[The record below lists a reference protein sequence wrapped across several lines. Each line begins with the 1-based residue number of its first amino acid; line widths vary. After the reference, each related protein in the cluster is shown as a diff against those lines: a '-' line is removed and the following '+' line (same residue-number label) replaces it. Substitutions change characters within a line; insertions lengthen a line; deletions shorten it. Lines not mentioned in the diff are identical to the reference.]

1 VIQEVNIPVTVKC
14 RLGVDNHDKWENL
27 VDFIKTVS
35 EQGGVNKFILHARKA
50 FLKGLN
56 PKENRNVPP
65 LKYDWV
71 LELKKL
77 FPDLEIVINGGFLE
91 IEAMHDILK
100 PEN

>member
-1 VIQEVNIPVTVKC
+1 MIQEVNIPVTVKC

-71 LELKKL
+71 LELK
-77 FPDLEIVINGGFLE
+77 
-91 IEAMHDILK
+91 
-100 PEN
+100 